1 MSRWLSAAWMF
12 FAFSTSLL
20 AQQATVWN
28 YKGSVLALSQSGSNV
43 VITYQTLSDALVK
56 SGAHV
61 GDPLFRGQRVGNS
74 LTGKVYRFF
83 GPPCQPMGFGVEG
96 AIEADKII
104 LRGIAP
110 GLGLSSC
117 KVETTYYDT
126 LQLTV
131 VAAPGEAHQAT
142 LSPADTGAFNDHI
155 ARCRTGDTAACKAAL
170 ASPLL
175 TDERRAEIEAAA
187 ALPAES
193 PSPVYLL
200 FPFQCV
206 VENGKPVFKPSS
218 EPYYHEALN
227 YRPPSS
233 YAVCSPDK
241 GGWVQSL
248 FTTCQAVQLSSF
260 RLVCANGIIGAP
272 ALTAAGT
279 STIAKNAQIDSDAVR
294 IPFYNRF
301 RAADVPDGFHPL
313 PQGWGLAP
321 AALTVTSAATFNPII
336 THTRISL
343 VGDTA
348 QTMPENFYVT
358 LASWAPY
365 PQLLIFPLFLSAAV
379 LAAFGF
385 WLEPDSSL
393 APRRALFW
401 IWLVVAFIGISEA
414 LVAANAVTDAFRD
427 GQRTM
432 ATAKNDEARLHAL
445 FVRRDGQ
452 VEPFRQRDLD
462 LAKALQ
468 QTRTIPDVASVTSS
482 VPMRFFLYLLPA
494 GVFLLVYARFIYAG
508 YYFFFSRHPIEAAGK
523 EALRTEALFDLQK
536 VREALKPNPE
546 HLFKPP
552 PLHESLS
559 KLRSG
564 KAFREQTEL
573 DADLADAMM
582 RRDHVRKKQHEIETE
597 IRTIKKKLPWWRRWW

>member
-1 MSRWLSAAWMF
+1 MSRWLSAACMF
-12 FAFSTSLL
+12 FACSTSLL

-187 ALPAES
+187 ALPAAS

-218 EPYYHEALN
+218 EPYYHEALD

-233 YAVCSPDK
+233 YAVCS
-241 GGWVQSL
+241 
-248 FTTCQAVQLSSF
+248 
-260 RLVCANGIIGAP
+260 
-272 ALTAAGT
+272 LTKAAG
-279 STIAKNAQIDSDAVR
+279 
-294 IPFYNRF
+294 
-301 RAADVPDGFHPL
+301 
-313 PQGWGLAP
+313 
-321 AALTVTSAATFNPII
+321 
-336 THTRISL
+336 
-343 VGDTA
+343 
-348 QTMPENFYVT
+348 
-358 LASWAPY
+358 
-365 PQLLIFPLFLSAAV
+365 
-379 LAAFGF
+379 
-385 WLEPDSSL
+385 
-393 APRRALFW
+393 
-401 IWLVVAFIGISEA
+401 
-414 LVAANAVTDAFRD
+414 
-427 GQRTM
+427 
-432 ATAKNDEARLHAL
+432 
-445 FVRRDGQ
+445 
-452 VEPFRQRDLD
+452 
-462 LAKALQ
+462 
-468 QTRTIPDVASVTSS
+468 
-482 VPMRFFLYLLPA
+482 
-494 GVFLLVYARFIYAG
+494 
-508 YYFFFSRHPIEAAGK
+508 
-523 EALRTEALFDLQK
+523 
-536 VREALKPNPE
+536 
-546 HLFKPP
+546 
-552 PLHESLS
+552 
-559 KLRSG
+559 
-564 KAFREQTEL
+564 
-573 DADLADAMM
+573 
-582 RRDHVRKKQHEIETE
+582 
-597 IRTIKKKLPWWRRWW
+597 